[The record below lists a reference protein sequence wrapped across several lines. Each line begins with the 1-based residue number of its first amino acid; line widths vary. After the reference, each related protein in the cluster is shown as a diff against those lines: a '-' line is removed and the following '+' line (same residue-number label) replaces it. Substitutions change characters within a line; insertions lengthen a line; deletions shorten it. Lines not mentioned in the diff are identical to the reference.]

1 MQRIFYF
8 VILSLFYAFA
18 SAQETGAISG
28 VVFHGN
34 APLPYA
40 QIALPGTALGAVA
53 DEDGRFHI
61 AGLEPG
67 SYKVEARMMGFKT
80 QKANV
85 ELKGGENRNLEFHLQ
100 EDQVNLNTL
109 VVSGSRS
116 EVPVFDAPV
125 IVSQISEKTFAQTQS
140 QNLAEGLAYSPGLR
154 VETNCQNCGF
164 TQVRMNGLDGAYSQ
178 ILVNSRPVFSAL
190 TGVYGLDLIPA
201 NMIDRVEVVRGG
213 GSALYGG
220 NAIGGTVNIITRTP
234 VENSFN
240 VGINQAFTNGNNP
253 DRTISVNGTAVSDD
267 LKKGISIYGFNRS
280 RNPWDANAD
289 GFSELVKLE
298 NTTFGMDA
306 FLKPGERQKLEFN
319 FYAIDEYRRGGNK
332 FHLEPHQADIAEEL
346 KHRILGGGL
355 NFEHYSKDYRH
366 KFEVYASGQYTNRD
380 SYYGAGGRVIAAG
393 DSITE
398 ADVLALNAYGATQDL
413 SLMGGIQYDFS
424 IADHIEL
431 TAGSEYLVN
440 SVSDEMPGYRRTVDQ
455 TISTFGNFAQVD
467 IDLSNRL
474 SFLMGGRLDVVDIS
488 SSYRLAD
495 FNYQGDTTMV
505 VALPRFTAMY
515 DLSDRVKLRGSF
527 AQGYRAPQ
535 AFNEDLHIQTV
546 GGAPRFSVLD
556 KGLKAE
562 TSNAFT
568 LSVNYMEVSDQFQ
581 LNAVLE
587 GFRNALLNPFI
598 TSNPTELENGT
609 SVVRTRNGDGATVQG
624 ANLEVNLSLRN
635 TYFLQL
641 GFTAQSARYKAPEE
655 IWSADNDA
663 GEFPTVT
670 TKRMLR
676 TPNAYGYFSL
686 GVPTLKNLELS
697 LSGVYTGSM
706 KVPHVIDVDTEF
718 TTIKTTPDFMEV
730 NTKLTYTINLANEG
744 SIEIFGG
751 IQNVGNAYQSD
762 LDVGT
767 NRDADYVYGP
777 GRPRTYFLGLSYGI
791 NNK

>member
-1 MQRIFYF
+1 MQKIIPV
-8 VILSLFYAFA
+8 VILSLFHAFA
-18 SAQETGAISG
+18 SAQETATISG
-28 VVFHGN
+28 SVFQGST
-34 APLPYA
+34 PLPYA
-40 QIALPGTALGAVA
+40 QIVVPGTAHGTVA
-53 DEDGRFHI
+53 DEQGAFQIGD
-61 AGLEPG
+61 LKPG
-67 SYKVEARMMGFKT
+67 DHEVEARMMGFKT
-80 QKANV
+80 QKAHVN
-85 ELKGGENRNLEFHLQ
+85 LKRGENYNLDFHLK

-116 EVPVFDAPV
+116 EVPIFDAPV
-125 IVSQISEKTFAQTQS
+125 IVSQISERTFAQTQS
-140 QNLAEGLAYSPGLR
+140 INLADGLAYSPGLR

-164 TQVRMNGLDGAYSQ
+164 NQLRMNGLDGAYSQ

-240 VGINQAFTNGNNP
+240 VGINQAFTDGSVP
-253 DRTISVNGTAVSDD
+253 DRTLSVNGTAVSDD
-267 LKKGISIYGFNRS
+267 LKKGISVYGFNRS
-280 RNPWDANAD
+280 RNPWDANGD
-289 GFSELVKLE
+289 GFSEMVKLE

-346 KHRILGGGL
+346 KHRILGGGV

-366 KFEVYASGQYTNRD
+366 KFEVYGSGQYTNRD
-380 SYYGAGGRVIAAG
+380 SYYGAGGRVIEPG

-398 ADVLALNAYGATQDL
+398 ADVLALNAYGATRDI
-413 SLMGGIQYDFS
+413 SLMGGIQYDVS
-424 IADHIEL
+424 ITDRIKL

-455 TISTFGNFAQVD
+455 TLSTFGNFAQVNF
-467 IDLSNRL
+467 DLSNRL

-495 FNYQGDTTMV
+495 FNYQGDTTMI

-515 DLSDRVKLRGSF
+515 DLSDRLKLRGSF

-546 GGAPRFSVLD
+546 GGAPRFSILD

-568 LSVNYMEVSDQFQ
+568 LSVNYMEVSDNFQ
-581 LNAVLE
+581 INAVVE
-587 GFRNALLNPFI
+587 GFRNTLMNPFI
-598 TSNPTELENGT
+598 TSNATALENGT

-635 TYFLQL
+635 RYFLQM
-641 GFTAQSARYKAPEE
+641 GFTAQSARYNSREE
-655 IWSADNDA
+655 IWTPDSDA
-663 GEFPTVT
+663 GAFPTVT

-686 GVPTLKNLELS
+686 GLPTIKNLELS

-718 TTIKTTPDFMEV
+718 TAIKTTPDFMEV
-730 NTKLTYTINLANEG
+730 NTKLTYTTNLANER

-751 IQNVGNAYQSD
+751 IQNIGNAYQSD
-762 LDVGT
+762 LDVGI

-791 NNK
+791 NN